1 MSTDRRDRIER
12 RIQEERERQDRLRRL
27 EAHAM
32 LVGLSGIALAW
43 TLAWFAG
50 KTWKALAALA
60 WAFGA

>member
-43 TLAWFAG
+43 FVA
-50 KTWKALAALA
+50 KSWKALAVLA